1 MNGCSQPKWSIPWRY
16 QIPQGRLMAKPPDDP
31 INTPLTPIETLVE
44 RAMEEET
51 SPKLAAERAVDAHRG
66 EVAVRLRALLERYNL
81 DAQEDGELVWP
92 KLALA
97 LAFEHEAA
105 FQEAENRSEGPG
117 APKKWTRGLEL
128 LLAAQVNER
137 RADKYSLADACKR
150 LIKGPPWVSWNT
162 SMGGHTLKSSTLVQ
176 RYKAITKA
184 EPELSWNVIKRDPSK
199 LRLDVFKALL
209 ENPDVAKH
217 GADAA
222 RAKHEAEAATA
233 EFERRIRRVT

>member
-105 FQEAENRSEGPG
+105 FQEADDRSKGPG

-128 LLAAQVNER
+128 LLAAQVNEL
-137 RADKYSLADACKR
+137 RADRYSVADACKR
-150 LIKGPPWVSWNT
+150 LVDKPPWKSWKT
-162 SMGGHTLKSSTLVQ
+162 RTYGDTLISSTLVQ

-184 EPELSWNVIKRDPSK
+184 EPQLSWNAVKGD
-199 LRLDVFKALL
+199 RLKVGSDIFRALL
-209 ENPDVAKH
+209 ENPDVAIH
-217 GADAA
+217 
-222 RAKHEAEAATA
+222 
-233 EFERRIRRVT
+233 